1 MNYPKISVVTPSYNQ
16 GAFLEETILSILNQN
31 YPNLE
36 FIIIDGGSTDQSV
49 DIIRKYEKDI
59 AYWVSEKDRGQSH
72 AMNKGIEK
80 STGDILTTIFSDDLL
95 TPGALHKVAELFN
108 QADSSVSIIHGSTV
122 LFNSKG
128 DIKEEPGYPNP
139 SFERYLSG
147 LCFSHTAGF
156 VRRNYLNYVGNYNE
170 KRHFGMDYDLYSRL
184 LMVSRFQRVEHI
196 FSKYRFHDESKTVA
210 LSSRFTNDWIQSFV
224 NLAVNNDLHEVLV
237 ALKEVGVFN
246 ANLEAPDAY
255 EFTFEKIKPDQRRM
269 VYYFL
274 SDIMRADY
282 RTQNYKRAARLARY
296 LSAHFDLQDENDVRK
311 IAVRLKIYPAFLLAS
326 AKKLKGWVK

>member
-1 MNYPKISVVTPSYNQ
+1 MNYPKISVVTPSFNQ
-16 GAFLEETILSILNQN
+16 GAFLEETILSILNQD

-49 DIIRKYEKDI
+49 DIIRKYEKNI

-72 AMNKGIEK
+72 AMNKGIERA
-80 STGDILTTIFSDDLL
+80 TGEILTTIFSDDLL
-95 TPGALHKVAELFN
+95 TPGALHKVADLFN

-128 DIKEEPGYPNP
+128 DIKEESGYPNP

-156 VRRNYLNYVGNYNE
+156 VRRKYLNYVGNYNE

-196 FSKYRFHDESKTVA
+196 FSKYRFHEESKTVA
-210 LSSRFTNDWIQSFV
+210 LSSRFTNDWVQSFV
-224 NLAVNNDLHEVLV
+224 NLAVNNDLNNVLK
-237 ALKEVGVFN
+237 ALGEVGVFDV
-246 ANLEAPDAY
+246 NLQAAEAY
-255 EFTFEKIKPDQRRM
+255 EFAFEKIRPDQNKM
-269 VYYFL
+269 LYYFL

-282 RTQNYKRAARLARY
+282 RTQNFERAAKLAKY
-296 LSAHFDLQDENDVRK
+296 LSTHFDLQDENDVKK
-311 IAVRLKIYPAFLLAS
+311 IAVRLRLFPAFVLTS
-326 AKKLKGWVK
+326 ARKIKRWIK